1 MKALIIDDEKRA
13 RNVLRILIEENC
25 PKITEISEADNLLA
39 GVQLIK
45 EEEPRIVFLDIE
57 MPEHSG

>member
-25 PKITEISEADNLLA
+25 PKITEISEADNLYL
-39 GVQLIK
+39 
-45 EEEPRIVFLDIE
+45 EFN
-57 MPEHSG
+57 